1 MDSRGQGIRG
11 MACLSSWCAGPQLE
25 RLTWLGTWCWRSH
38 FQDSFFIFKLL
49 VPWCRNGLHWYCW
62 PECLHVGSLAWGPKD
77 NHTFDMAMWC
87 FGRKC
92 PKRGESKEW
101 SFQKIQVEVAC
112 LFYLTWESL
121 LPNAIGQSIQRS
133 TQIEW
138 RNRDLAFSWTRESD
152 LLSSFYRSVPLVL
165 SALAK
170 GAGLHS
176 TKSLPWLWKKQAFKE
191 EFMIEKEIMRSL
203 A

>member
-1 MDSRGQGIRG
+1 MERNRREPPLWWESEAAPFGSSELGMPGQCGPLRGTEDYCYKREWMLGGGGHTVQ
-11 MACLSSWCAGPQLE
+11 MPEQSSSTSPWVLSL
-25 RLTWLGTWCWRSH
+25 LCWWG
-38 FQDSFFIFKLL
+38 
-49 VPWCRNGLHWYCW
+49 WCRG
-62 PECLHVGSLAWGPKD
+62 VGEG
-77 NHTFDMAMWC
+77 
-87 FGRKC
+87 KC

-176 TKSLPWLWKKQAFKE
+176 
-191 EFMIEKEIMRSL
+191 
-203 A
+203 